1 MKYILLLLSLLL
13 SLYSFGEKEK
23 YTVSGTIT
31 DRKTGETILGATVFL
46 EGTNNG
52 VVSNEY
58 GFFSLTEVQGDYT
71 LIISYLGYKT
81 YKKILSLNTNKK
93 LKIDLEENVSQLEE
107 VVVTAEK
114 DAKEKLKSPEM
125 GIAEMKVET
134 IKAIPVVLGETDVL
148 KSLQTLPGVT
158 NNGEGSAGLHIR
170 GGASDQ
176 NLVLLDEAVVY
187 NTSHLFGFFSVFNA
201 DAIKGLKLYKGAIP
215 AKFGGRT
222 SAVLDIRQKDG
233 NQNNFDLFGGI
244 GLLSSRLTME
254 APIFKNKGSFLISGR
269 GSYAHL
275 FMKLFGLNN
284 SAYFYDLN
292 LKGSY
297 KINDN
302 NRIFIS
308 GYFGSD
314 VIDFKD
320 IIDNSYGNTT
330 ANLRWNHIFNSKL
343 FSNLSL
349 IQSRYDYML
358 KLLPVELH
366 WKSNISNY
374 NLKYDL
380 SYYLNSE
387 IKLDFG
393 VSAIDYTFNPGEV
406 MPTSKSSPIVYKQL
420 DIKKAQEFA
429 SYFSVE
435 HRMSPRLT
443 AEYGMRFS
451 YFRRMGG
458 QSLNTYLNDQPLVY
472 NAELDIYEKGKI
484 IGEKSYEKGK
494 SIINFSNWEPRLA
507 LSFQTGENAS
517 VKLSYSRLAQYIH
530 ILSNTSSV
538 TPLDVWT
545 PSGPFI
551 KPQLGTQYSIGY
563 FTGVKEDLFALETEL
578 YYKTGKNRIDY
589 VDASELL
596 AQNTIETEILSG
608 ESRAYGLELLLKKEK
623 GRATGWIAYT
633 LSKSEQRT
641 LGGNAGG
648 LGINGGKWY
657 NTSYDRTHN
666 LNITATYKLNKKW
679 SFSTNFTF
687 QTGRPTTYPN
697 AKYEYQ
703 GNTIASYGLRN
714 ANRLPAYH
722 RLDISATLTPQKNTH
737 RKWKGE
743 WVFGIYNIYDRKN
756 AAAISFGQNAET
768 GVTEATRT
776 AIFGFVPS
784 VTYNFKF

>member
-1 MKYILLLLSLLL
+1 MRYILFSLLLLG
-13 SLYSFGEKEK
+13 SLYSFGQKDK

-31 DRKTGETILGATVFL
+31 DKKTGETILGATVFL
-46 EGTNNG
+46 KDTNNG

-58 GFFSLTEVQGDYT
+58 GFFSLTAEMGNYT
-71 LIISYLGYKT
+71 LIVSYLGYET
-81 YKKILSLNTNKK
+81 YTAPLLLDTEKR
-93 LKIDLEENVSQLEE
+93 LKIILEENVSQLDE

-114 DAKEKLKSPEM
+114 DTKEKLRSPEM
-125 GIAEMKVET
+125 GIAEMNVET
-134 IKAIPVVLGETDVL
+134 IKTIPVVLGEVDVL

-158 NNGEGSAGLHIR
+158 NNGEGSGGLYIR

-201 DAIKGLKLYKGAIP
+201 DAIKGLKLYKGAVP

-233 NQNNFDLFGGI
+233 NQNKFSLYGGI
-244 GLLSSRLTME
+244 GLLSSRLTAE
-254 APIFKNKGSFLISGR
+254 APILKKRGSFLVSGR

-275 FMKLFGLNN
+275 FMKALGENN

-314 VIDFKD
+314 VIEFKD
-320 IIDNSYGNTT
+320 VIENSYGNIT
-330 ANLRWNHIFNSKL
+330 ANLRWNHIFNNRL

-366 WKSNISNY
+366 WRSNISNY
-374 NLKYDL
+374 NLKYDV
-380 SYYLNSE
+380 SYYLNSTM
-387 IKLDFG
+387 KFDFG
-393 VSAIDYTFNPGEV
+393 VSVIDYTFNPGEV

-429 SYFSVE
+429 SYLSVE
-435 HRMSPRLT
+435 HKISPRLT
-443 AEYGMRFS
+443 AEYGVRWS
-451 YFRRMGG
+451 HFRRLGG

-472 NAELDIYEKGKI
+472 NTELDIYERGKVTGI
-484 IGEKSYEKGK
+484 NAYEKGK
-494 SIINFSNWEPRLA
+494 SISNFSNLEPRLA

-517 VKLSYSRLAQYIH
+517 AKLSYSRMAQYIH
-530 ILSNTSSV
+530 ILSNTSAV

-551 KPQLGTQYSIGY
+551 KPQLGTQYSAGY
-563 FTGVKEDLFALETEL
+563 FTQMKEGLLTLETEL

-589 VDASELL
+589 IDASELL

-623 GRATGWIAYT
+623 GRTTGWVGYT

-648 LGINGGKWY
+648 YGINNGEWY

-666 LNITATYKLNKKW
+666 LNITATYQLNKKW
-679 SFSTNFTF
+679 SFATNFTF

-697 AKYEYQ
+697 ARYEYQ
-703 GNTIASYGLRN
+703 GNVIASYGQRN

-722 RLDISATLTPQKNTH
+722 RLDISATLTPRKNAH
-737 RKWKGE
+737 RKWQGE
-743 WVFGIYNIYDRKN
+743 WVFGIYNVYNRRN
-756 AAAISFGQNAET
+756 ATAISFGQNTET
-768 GVTEATRT
+768 GATEATRT